1 MRMIQY
7 DVKLNRDNGTGY
19 YVSSCNNE
27 EDVRLFS
34 NKGQPIEMKI
44 LTHYGDLIPNINA
57 FGESKEFRRK
67 LEKEFQDHLEEIFL
81 GKYLDWRLTSFEVC
95 AESVILGYYK
105 PDSGLN
111 VSVILSAVNVLQAE
125 FFVPGRSKN
134 SIEKYTIRQGN
145 SDYGNGMTH
154 SYAEV
159 VEQINGVRRDLRF
172 TYNGNDKPSVDCYVT
187 ITEYVG

>member
-67 LEKEFQDHLEEIFL
+67 RK
-81 GKYLDWRLTSFEVC
+81 
-95 AESVILGYYK
+95 
-105 PDSGLN
+105 
-111 VSVILSAVNVLQAE
+111 
-125 FFVPGRSKN
+125 
-134 SIEKYTIRQGN
+134 
-145 SDYGNGMTH
+145 
-154 SYAEV
+154 
-159 VEQINGVRRDLRF
+159 
-172 TYNGNDKPSVDCYVT
+172 
-187 ITEYVG
+187 

>member
-57 FGESKEFRRK
+57 LANQRS
-67 LEKEFQDHLEEIFL
+67 LEESS
-81 GKYLDWRLTSFEVC
+81 K
-95 AESVILGYYK
+95 
-105 PDSGLN
+105 
-111 VSVILSAVNVLQAE
+111 
-125 FFVPGRSKN
+125 KN
-134 SIEKYTIRQGN
+134 SR
-145 SDYGNGMTH
+145 
-154 SYAEV
+154 
-159 VEQINGVRRDLRF
+159 
-172 TYNGNDKPSVDCYVT
+172 
-187 ITEYVG
+187 ITWKRYFWEST